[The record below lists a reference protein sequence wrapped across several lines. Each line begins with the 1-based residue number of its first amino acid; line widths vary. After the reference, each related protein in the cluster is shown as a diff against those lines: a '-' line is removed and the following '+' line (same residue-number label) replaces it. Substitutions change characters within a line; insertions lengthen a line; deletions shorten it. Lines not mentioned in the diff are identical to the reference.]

1 MRCLTCREENT
12 RIDTNDVPP
21 ILLSPHFSLAS
32 PETFE
37 AIFLEPREGE
47 SDQLWVDEVGCSK
60 QATVG
65 PGSTSPLAA
74 RQPVDYRAA
83 KLDEPFDAGRGRKF
97 RCYEALQSRLEYYQ
111 DLIDSRLNNQLAAKS
126 NSFWKTVKSCGS
138 LHGELGDA
146 RTKVTLVRKN
156 LEEVTE
162 KVYMRMI
169 NIMDMYKRRLH
180 REKLL
185 QKLQDISC
193 LRDAQLMVQ
202 LLLNQSD
209 YPKALECIETAQDVL
224 SSDLRGIIC
233 FRHLSSQLQEL
244 YKVIG
249 KMLQEEF
256 VALVQKELGRSCE
269 NEAE

>member
-1 MRCLTCREENT
+1 
-12 RIDTNDVPP
+12 
-21 ILLSPHFSLAS
+21 
-32 PETFE
+32 
-37 AIFLEPREGE
+37 
-47 SDQLWVDEVGCSK
+47 
-60 QATVG
+60 
-65 PGSTSPLAA
+65 
-74 RQPVDYRAA
+74 
-83 KLDEPFDAGRGRKF
+83 
-97 RCYEALQSRLEYYQ
+97 
-111 DLIDSRLNNQLAAKS
+111 
-126 NSFWKTVKSCGS
+126 
-138 LHGELGDA
+138 
-146 RTKVTLVRKN
+146 
-156 LEEVTE
+156 
-162 KVYMRMI
+162 MRMI

-269 NEAE
+269 NEAEATCQDGQLNPIVLGLLRVKEYRFVHVLQQEIVEAIKNSLRQIIKAHVVSSCRDQQLAVFDPTLGSLGNQMRKLSLDEWLLALEHLLRVLFFMCRRVQSIQELILENIDRHAAILHENPLEPSVPVPTDRTSTGFIHFYPLQ